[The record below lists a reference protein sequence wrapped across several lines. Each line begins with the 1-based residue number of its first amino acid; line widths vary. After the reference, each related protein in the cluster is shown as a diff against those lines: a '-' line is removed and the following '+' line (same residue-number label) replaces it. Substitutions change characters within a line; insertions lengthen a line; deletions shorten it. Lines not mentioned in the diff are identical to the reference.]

1 MQINENEIKCNVL
14 HAADQKAQ
22 IEIEAQLNATTPE
35 HIREILRG
43 QGVDLRSLK
52 GAVKKHIAE
61 PKERRKP
68 VQKKIEF
75 TGVVVSAVSALN
87 SRVRELNEQ
96 KKLIED
102 ELKAIKREL
111 RRIDRTI
118 EGSDIE

>member
-52 GAVKKHIAE
+52 GAVKKRMVETSKRRSSKAEYGNVIA
-61 PKERRKP
+61 
-68 VQKKIEF
+68 
-75 TGVVVSAVSALN
+75 SAISALKN
-87 SRVRELNEQ
+87 RIKELDQQKQHIENERNAITSE
-96 KKLIED
+96 LIN
-102 ELKAIKREL
+102 L
-111 RRIDRTI
+111 I